1 MAEIQLLVAHS
12 HSMLPPETDGLMY
25 QFQVKELC
33 IERWH
38 QSWKGTGILESPV
51 NVHEYSDSASPSVS
65 AHSSTAQ

>member
-12 HSMLPPETDGLMY
+12 HSMLPPETDGLMC
-25 QFQVKELC
+25 QFHGKELY

-38 QSWKGTGILESPV
+38 KSWKGIGILESPI
-51 NVHEYSDSASPSVS
+51 NVHECSDGASPSVS